1 MGRTISNG
9 SDPYRYSKS
18 SQQSGGGL
26 CGSVKASFAGSTV
39 GAYVYTLRLHVP
51 I

>member
-18 SQQSGGGL
+18 SQQSGGG
-26 CGSVKASFAGSTV
+26 FAAQSKLP
-39 GAYVYTLRLHVP
+39 LRVLLLGP
-51 I
+51 MYIP